1 MKGRQI
7 VLSERIRRIN
17 QGIAA
22 DESALTYAIQ
32 SSASLGLKDFFLDPT
47 EYLTFMEAVRNI
59 PLGFGME
66 EPRTYLDA
74 AELIAFCLC
83 SDDRKLQKTGN
94 KLLYT
99 MSTNY
104 IDLFAVLYRRIDEQ
118 YRKSMHDV
126 VREKSISAKPLNERL
141 GSIPAGK
148 TDGFPVLHLPTNQ
161 LYQGASV
168 LAGNRSLDE
177 FYKETVLPCV
187 ERALGEQK
195 NLKNFVADMA
205 YCGALRATCS
215 HDGDDSDDDDDY
227 DSCADKDMDD
237 TFDIF
242 DLADWDDDENCEEN
256 TQTADALFSA
266 AVCEKNRLIWYLAIV
281 PYVASL
287 GKIENV
293 I

>member
-7 VLSERIRRIN
+7 ALSERIHRIN

-32 SSASLGLKDFFLDPT
+32 RSTSLGLKDFFLDPT
-47 EYLTFMEAVRNI
+47 EYLTFMEAVQNI
-59 PLGFGME
+59 PLGFDME

-74 AELIAFCLC
+74 AEWIAFCLC

-99 MSTNY
+99 LSTNY
-104 IDLFAVLYRRIDEQ
+104 IDLFAALYRRIDEQ

-148 TDGFPVLHLPTNQ
+148 TDGFPVLRLPTNQ

-205 YCGALRATCS
+205 YCGAIRTTCNN
-215 HDGDDSDDDDDY
+215 DDDY
-227 DSCADKDMDD
+227 DSCAGKDMDD
-237 TFDIF
+237 TLDIF
-242 DLADWDDDENCEEN
+242 DLADWDDDESIDGDETCDEN
-256 TQTADALFSA
+256 TQTADCLFSA
-266 AVCEKNRLIWYLAIV
+266 AVCEKNRLIWCLAIV

-287 GKIENV
+287 VK
-293 I
+293 